1 MNGKIMKTGTV
12 TRKIPGGKL
21 VRLDVSYDTQIE
33 NVKITGDFFLHP
45 EDVLELIQQ
54 NLAGSRLPI
63 QKNELIEKIEQLL
76 ADQKAEF
83 VGVSVVDLINILD
96 EAIV

>member
-1 MNGKIMKTGTV
+1 M
-12 TRKIPGGKL
+12 
-21 VRLDVSYDTQIE
+21 RLDVSYDTQIE

-54 NLAGSRLPI
+54 IIIGSRLPL
-63 QKNELIEKIEQLL
+63 QKNELIIKIEQLL

>member
-1 MNGKIMKTGTV
+1 MKTGTV

-21 VRLDVSYDTQIE
+21 VRLDVSYDTHIE

-54 NLAGSRLPI
+54 IIIGSRLPL
-63 QKNELIEKIEQLL
+63 QKNELIIKIEQLL

>member
-1 MNGKIMKTGTV
+1 MKTGTV

-54 NLAGSRLPI
+54 IIIGSRLPL
-63 QKNELIEKIEQLL
+63 QKNELIIKIEQLL